1 MVNAQLEDL
10 KKRFLKSYE
19 ALNREL
25 QRVRT
30 GRASPTLL
38 DGIRVNYYG
47 QPTPLSQIAAVSVP
61 EARLITIKP
70 WEANMVKEIERA
82 IQLSDLG
89 LNPAND
95 GQIIRLSIPPLT
107 ADRRKDLVKQVK
119 KFGEEAKI
127 QVRNHRRDVNAA
139 LTALKEGGKISEDDL
154 TRSLKKVQ
162 DETDGAVKHVD
173 DIIGAKEKELT
184 EL

>member
-1 MVNAQLEDL
+1 MVNNQIDDL
-10 KKRFLKSYE
+10 KKRFQKSYE
-19 ALNREL
+19 ALTREL
-25 QRVRT
+25 MRVRT

-47 QPTPLSQIAAVSVP
+47 QPTPLNQIANVQVP

-82 IQLSDLG
+82 ILQSELG

-107 ADRRKDLVKQVK
+107 ADRRKELVKQVK
-119 KFGEEAKI
+119 KYAEEAKI
-127 QVRNHRRDVNAA
+127 QLRNHRRDVNAS

-154 TRSLKKVQ
+154 TRALKKVQ
-162 DETDGAVKHVD
+162 DETDAGVKHVD
-173 DIIGAKEKELT
+173 ELIAAKEKELT
-184 EL
+184 EI

>member
-1 MVNAQLEDL
+1 
-10 KKRFLKSYE
+10 
-19 ALNREL
+19 
-25 QRVRT
+25 
-30 GRASPTLL
+30 
-38 DGIRVNYYG
+38 
-47 QPTPLSQIAAVSVP
+47 
-61 EARLITIKP
+61 
-70 WEANMVKEIERA
+70 MVKEIERA
-82 IQLSDLG
+82 IQQSDLG

-162 DETDGAVKHVD
+162 DETDAAVKHVD

>member
-1 MVNAQLEDL
+1 MVNAQYEDL
-10 KKRFLKSYE
+10 KKRFQKTYE
-19 ALNREL
+19 ALGREL
-25 QRVRT
+25 LRVRT

-47 QPTPLSQIAAVSVP
+47 QPTPLSQIANVQVP

-82 IQLSDLG
+82 IQQSDLG

-107 ADRRKDLVKQVK
+107 ADRRKELVKQVK
-119 KFGEEAKI
+119 KYGEESKI

-139 LTALKEGGKISEDDL
+139 LTALKDGSKISEDDL
-154 TRSLKKVQ
+154 TRALKKVQ
-162 DETDGAVKHVD
+162 DETDAAVKHIDEV
-173 DIIGAKEKELT
+173 IAAKEKELT
-184 EL
+184 EI